1 MCFHKVQLAN
11 SSSAIYPKVSKIYFE
26 LLFLCC
32 FVLFYTLG
40 IRNKNLVRD
49 LSMNPVC
56 LLLFLLTLTC
66 AKFPGYI
73 FFLVIIGGRS
83 GYRLSFFFLKK
94 RSELFSFFDFLSSSF
109 PTSRKNQLGFF
120 FFFVKHD
127 FFLLAN
133 FSSDR
138 SVIIYFT
145 NQSVSF
151 FFSKTNPAQH

>member
-1 MCFHKVQLAN
+1 MLCWVFFSKGFFCSPVDHSLCILLKLFFFCFHKVQLAN

-120 FFFVKHD
+120 FFVGE
-127 FFLLAN
+127 L
-133 FSSDR
+133 
-138 SVIIYFT
+138 
-145 NQSVSF
+145 
-151 FFSKTNPAQH
+151 